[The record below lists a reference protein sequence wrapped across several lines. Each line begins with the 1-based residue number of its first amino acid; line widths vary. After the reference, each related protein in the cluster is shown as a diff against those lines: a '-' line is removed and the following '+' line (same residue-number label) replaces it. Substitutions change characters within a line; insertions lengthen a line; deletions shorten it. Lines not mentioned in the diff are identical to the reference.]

1 MKTMLARFMETYTEE
16 TLPED
21 ARYLGTEK
29 NDRSVP
35 DWLNDAIK
43 HAVNP
48 ARVRHED
55 GIHSFFDLGE

>member
-1 MKTMLARFMETYTEE
+1 METYTEE
-16 TLPED
+16 TLPDD

-29 NDRSVP
+29 NDGSVP
-35 DWLNDAIK
+35 DWLDDAISA
-43 HAVNP
+43 AVNP